1 MLAIRSPGGKVYVRS
16 LKSNATNWA
25 GDEWIPLFGSIH
37 AENFSELCALI
48 QRDKHE
54 YLMILRHKD
63 GTLKYR
69 HFLCRTCY

>member
-1 MLAIRSPGGKVYVRS
+1 MDTFIWQAYMLKTFQS
-16 LKSNATNWA
+16 
-25 GDEWIPLFGSIH
+25 
-37 AENFSELCALI
+37 LCALI

-69 HFLCRTCY
+69 IFSVEPVISRDDGLWRNIAEGKFFRSFYMARIS